1 MSELRHR
8 FHPGNDGT
16 FVISAH
22 QDVEPILEA
31 NKAMK
36 NNGKQ
41 KGDFR
46 LVASIPNIFIEKW
59 IREEGVNYMNLD
71 KQEFAR
77 LIAKKRR
84 DPDYRDLF
92 AL

>member
-1 MSELRHR
+1 MTELRHQ
-8 FHPGNDGT
+8 FHGNGDRT
-16 FVISAH
+16 FTISAE
-22 QDVEPILEA
+22 QDVEPILDR
-31 NKAMK
+31 NKAMQ
-36 NNGKQ
+36 NADKQ
-41 KGDFR
+41 RGDFR
-46 LVASIPNIFIEKW
+46 LVASIPAIFIEKW
-59 IREEGVNYMNLD
+59 AREEGVNYLRLD